1 MKEMNIYKVTLTSNC
16 YTCGYE
22 VNVVSETFEEVISK
36 AKKHLEE
43 DIDNINIDVL
53 SVTKVMGNVIV

>member
-22 VNVVSETFEEVISK
+22 VDVASETFEEAISK
-36 AKKHLEE
+36 AKKHFEE
-43 DIDNINIDVL
+43 DIDNINIEVL
-53 SVTKVMGNVIV
+53 SVTKLMGNVIV